1 MSNVALL
8 FLIDHPYAIE
18 NAHKF
23 EHQRVWFVSVLS
35 KIEKFL
41 RRDLWLPEL
50 ETLRGWKG
58 FYFRTLRLIVVAFSD
73 FRDGALSIRATSL
86 VSTTL
91 LSLVPFLAVT
101 FSVLKAFGIHQQVEP
116 LLTQGLEP
124 LGAKG
129 AELTAKII
137 EFVNNLKVGALGAV
151 GVAGL
156 FYTTYSLIDKIE
168 EALNH
173 IWRVRQARPL
183 ARKFTDY
190 LSVILVGPV
199 LVFTAFATTASAQS
213 HWLVQSIL
221 KIEPLGMAV
230 VWATTFMPFV
240 LVCIGFSFLY
250 KFVPHTEVQTSS
262 ALVGGVTAGILWQ
275 IAGMIFATFV
285 AGTAKYSAIY
295 SSFAILILFLM
306 WVYVGWLIVLIGAQ
320 VAYYHQHPSA
330 YLTRLRWKQN
340 TSAFREY
347 LALMMLL
354 HMTRRYLAQEPPY
367 QEPELAAKLGVPL
380 SAQEE
385 LIEDFIDHGLV
396 YRTVDPKGLMLGKP
410 PEQVTVLEILHLVSH
425 REYPPVEVEPN
436 ENDPVGALLRL
447 RDQAIRETLN
457 GMTLKMLA
465 AEEPASLAIP
475 EPSSLLVDEP
485 VS

>member
-1 MSNVALL
+1 M
-8 FLIDHPYAIE
+8 
-18 NAHKF
+18 
-23 EHQRVWFVSVLS
+23 SVLS
-35 KIEKFL
+35 RIEKFL

-50 ETLRGWKG
+50 ETLHGWAS
-58 FYFRTLRLIVVAFSD
+58 FYIKTLRLVVVAFSD

-91 LSLVPFLAVT
+91 LSLVPVLAVT

-116 LLTQGLEP
+116 LLEQALEP

-213 HWLVQSIL
+213 YWLVQSLL
-221 KIEPLGMAV
+221 KIEPLGVAF
-230 VWATTFMPFV
+230 VWATTLMPFLLICV
-240 LVCIGFSFLY
+240 GFSFLY
-250 KFVPHTEVQTSS
+250 KFVPHTVVNTSS
-262 ALVGGVTAGILWQ
+262 ALIGGITAGILWQ
-275 IAGMIFATFV
+275 IAGMLFATFV

-320 VAYYHQHPSA
+320 VAYYYQHPSA
-330 YLTRLRWKQN
+330 YLTRLRWKHN
-340 TSAFREY
+340 TSAFREH
-347 LALMMLL
+347 LALVMLV
-354 HMTRRYLAQEPPY
+354 HMTRRYLAQEPPFE
-367 QEPELAAKLGVPL
+367 EPELASMLGVPL

-385 LIEDFIDHGLV
+385 IVEDFIDHGLV

-410 PEQVTVLEILHLVSH
+410 PEQVTVLEILQLVSH
-425 REYPPVEVEPN
+425 REYPPVPIDSHAD
-436 ENDPVGALLRL
+436 DPVVALLRAK
-447 RDQAIRETLN
+447 DQAIQEALN

-465 AEEPASLAIP
+465 AKDPSALALS
-475 EPSSLLVDEP
+475 ESSSILVDEP

>member
-1 MSNVALL
+1 MS
-8 FLIDHPYAIE
+8 F
-18 NAHKF
+18 
-23 EHQRVWFVSVLS
+23 LS

-50 ETLRGWKG
+50 ETLRGWAS
-58 FYFRTLRLIVVAFSD
+58 FYIRTLRLVVVAFSD
-73 FRDGALSIRATSL
+73 FRDGALTIRATSL

-101 FSVLKAFGIHQQVEP
+101 FSVLKAFGIHEQVEP
-116 LLTQGLEP
+116 FLAQGLEP
-124 LGAKG
+124 LGEKG

-221 KIEPLGMAV
+221 QIEPLGMAV
-230 VWATTFMPFV
+230 VWATTLMPFIV
-240 LVCIGFSFLY
+240 ICVGFGFLY
-250 KFVPHTEVQTSS
+250 KFVPHTDVKISS
-262 ALVGGVTAGILWQ
+262 ALMGGVTAGILWQ
-275 IAGMIFATFV
+275 IAGMMFATFV

-306 WVYVGWLIVLIGAQ
+306 WVYVGWLIVLVGAQ
-320 VAYYHQHPSA
+320 VAYYHQNPAA
-330 YLTRLRWKQN
+330 YLTRLRWKHN
-340 TSAFREY
+340 TAAFREH
-347 LALMMLL
+347 LALTMLV
-354 HMTRRYLAQEPPY
+354 HMTRRYLGQEPPY
-367 QEPELAAKLGVPL
+367 QEPELAMKLGVPL

-385 LIEDFIDHGLV
+385 IVEDFIDHGLV
-396 YRTVDPKGLMLGKP
+396 YRTIDPRSLMLGKP
-410 PEQVTVLEILHLVSH
+410 PEQVTVLEILQLVCH
-425 REYPPVEVEPN
+425 REYPPVTGDSN
-436 ENDPVGALLRL
+436 TSDPVGALLRV
-447 RDQAIRETLN
+447 RDQAILETLN

-465 AEEPASLAIP
+465 EEEPAALAIP
-475 EPSSLLVDEP
+475 KSSTLLVDQP
-485 VS
+485 IS